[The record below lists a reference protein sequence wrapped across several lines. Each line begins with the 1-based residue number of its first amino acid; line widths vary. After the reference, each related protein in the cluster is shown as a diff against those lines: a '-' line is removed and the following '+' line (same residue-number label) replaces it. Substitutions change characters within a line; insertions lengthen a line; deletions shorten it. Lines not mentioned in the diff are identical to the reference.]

1 MANCRSPVALQE
13 RARIGGVGRR
23 SPDLGRVANR
33 RIYRALPDVSLPMP
47 DLTPGPL
54 DLAFAPSVDHR
65 GQPSLLR
72 RAVSARRSCTVG
84 GEGKGTGETRLCLV
98 T

>member
-1 MANCRSPVALQE
+1 MGGGGRP
-13 RARIGGVGRR
+13 RRRDARWNAAPPLGGGEEA
-23 SPDLGRVANR
+23 SG
-33 RIYRALPDVSLPMP
+33 M
-47 DLTPGPL
+47 TPGPL

-72 RAVSARRSCTVG
+72 RVVSARRSCTVG

>member
-1 MANCRSPVALQE
+1 MALQE
-13 RARIGGVGRR
+13 RARRWRSRRR

-33 RIYRALPDVSLPMP
+33 RIYRALPDASLPMP

-54 DLAFAPSVDHR
+54 DLGFAPSVDHR
-65 GQPSLLR
+65 GQPLLLR
-72 RAVSARRSCTVG
+72 RAISARRSCTVG